1 MTQKVYSTIEL
12 INILEEERRACI
24 QGKRLNLTKINSG
37 NPLIDKFIKTDGLQK
52 FAAFQD
58 FQATIHQYQRDYQ
71 ISGIIWQELTVN
83 NQTITYPSIYEH
95 LISIPMDLQIL
106 QQSKKDI
113 LKFWDEVTKEMKLYL
128 SVNNGKDTC
137 EINQS
142 DVERIANR
150 TQWANLSKSESAN
163 YLELSLQLGW
173 GKPEEATYKRGLP
186 QSGSEFIYAVKR
198 A

>member
-12 INILEEERRACI
+12 INILEEERRACL
-24 QGKRLNLTKINSG
+24 QGKRLNLTKMTSG

-71 ISGIIWQELTVN
+71 VSGIIWQELTVN
-83 NQTITYPSIYEH
+83 DQTIIYPSIYEH

-150 TQWANLSKSESAN
+150 TEWANLSKSESVN
-163 YLELSLQLGW
+163 HLELSLQLGW

-186 QSGSEFIYAVKR
+186 ESGSEFIVCR
-198 A
+198 VH

>member
-1 MTQKVYSTIEL
+1 MTQKIYSTIEL
-12 INILEEERRACI
+12 INILEDERRACI
-24 QGKRLNLTKINSG
+24 QGKRLNLTKMTSG

-71 ISGIIWQELTVN
+71 VSGIIWQELTVN
-83 NQTITYPSIYEH
+83 DQKITYPSIYEH

-113 LKFWDEVTKEMKLYL
+113 LNFWYEVTKEMKLYL

-173 GKPEEATYKRGLP
+173 GKPEEANYKRGLP
-186 QSGSEFIYAVKR
+186 HSGSEFVICRVH
-198 A
+198 